1 MSNRSYGLFAVYSVP
16 LLATLVS
23 FGLLSQQRDDQT
35 AKYYAAYCRIN
46 GAVENQELV
55 VFPLHG
61 RAVSI
66 PLPFYL
72 GRIVFSQDGRAIYG
86 QDNPPKRRGL
96 VRIDFSPTR
105 VTRVIGSEGLVALH
119 SMAVSSAAD
128 KILVSGEYQRS
139 GQTVCG
145 ILELDVKSANLT
157 TILETEDCRYRNAWG
172 GLSVSPNGEMALAAR
187 KGSLVLIDLLR
198 KQTRKISDN
207 VLRATWSPDGKWVA
221 AIGFGEPFQ
230 TTLLDGQSFRVL
242 RTLPGDSGSQ
252 WSPDSRYLLGSTACP
267 GDYATLEMVE
277 IQSRSRTA
285 IESSACNAWT
295 NTAGWVSGEILR

>member
-105 VTRVIGSEGLVALH
+105 VTRVIGSEGLVAFIVWPFRRLRTR
-119 SMAVSSAAD
+119 SWFRANTSALVRQSAA
-128 KILVSGEYQRS
+128 
-139 GQTVCG
+139 
-145 ILELDVKSANLT
+145 
-157 TILETEDCRYRNAWG
+157 
-172 GLSVSPNGEMALAAR
+172 
-187 KGSLVLIDLLR
+187 
-198 KQTRKISDN
+198 
-207 VLRATWSPDGKWVA
+207 
-221 AIGFGEPFQ
+221 F
-230 TTLLDGQSFRVL
+230 
-242 RTLPGDSGSQ
+242 
-252 WSPDSRYLLGSTACP
+252 
-267 GDYATLEMVE
+267 
-277 IQSRSRTA
+277 
-285 IESSACNAWT
+285 
-295 NTAGWVSGEILR
+295 